1 LNQHLAANGQQFA
14 NDSRRAPVLAPLYGG
29 ELLESILHRKSYHER
44 RAGRQLVLA
53 FVARTALA
61 DYFRMPRRPTMR
73 ESNLIVDRNL
83 EAFARI
89 VAANYSRGQVG
100 VYSSCGQ
107 TFPRVDITL
116 EDIERSGEQFT
127 ADVLK
132 LEAAFQWAP
141 A

>member
-1 LNQHLAANGQQFA
+1 
-14 NDSRRAPVLAPLYGG
+14 
-29 ELLESILHRKSYHER
+29 
-44 RAGRQLVLA
+44 
-53 FVARTALA
+53 
-61 DYFRMPRRPTMR
+61 MR

-116 EDIERSGEQFT
+116 EDMERSGEQFT

-132 LEAAFQWAP
+132 LEAAFQWALHNRRMVSLLRCP
-141 A
+141 GLNMRLRC